1 MLGEIRKGKVTD
13 ENQTAFYVQV
23 DGVTFELKKI
33 EVTQDEPIHLG
44 AASNLSTSSSLK
56 AVGNLRSLFGE
67 SIFINGSRSIISCLK
82 SHW

>member
-33 EVTQDEPIHLG
+33 EVTQDEPILLIC
-44 AASNLSTSSSLK
+44 LSP
-56 AVGNLRSLFGE
+56 
-67 SIFINGSRSIISCLK
+67 I
-82 SHW
+82 